1 MYQKIIKLQAGLK
14 TEQLK
19 GEKFR
24 KRYYR
29 LLNAKQSSP
38 KNPTENNRFPY
49 N

>member
-1 MYQKIIKLQAGLK
+1 MYQKIIKLQVGLK

-19 GEKFR
+19 SEKFR

-38 KNPTENNRFPY
+38 KKSYTKQNISL
-49 N
+49 